1 MYENE
6 EIIEK
11 EIELNKIQKKIQK
24 AKSKIALVKQI
35 EKLEK
40 EVAKLHK
47 SIQTLNPTS
56 RLNVIFM
63 KNYNRFLVLDDD
75 MYNSLFIQLYVLE
88 NYDKE
93 LFEPVILTPLVK
105 VYKLKK

>member
-1 MYENE
+1 MLQ
-6 EIIEK
+6 IG
-11 EIELNKIQKKIQK
+11 NKRVPVNHFAIT
-24 AKSKIALVKQI
+24 AYDNFG
-35 EKLEK
+35 
-40 EVAKLHK
+40 KLHTN
-47 SIQTLNPTS
+47 IQTLNPTS

-63 KNYNRFLVLDDD
+63 RNYNRFLVLDDD

-93 LFEPVILTPLVK
+93 LFEPVILTPLAK